1 MISSD
6 ITNMSLSNSSDLLQA
21 MEDLDMPEQSTVI
34 SLLRQIS
41 SRLERLELDNELL
54 LERTGLTVT
63 RTAPKSN
70 CVFCSVEE
78 NKDSHY
84 SSRCC
89 TFADPVFRT
98 VQASKLG
105 LCLKCLKPSHGEDD
119 CKVVCGGCGLGHNQ
133 LLCHSKRPYFPNKR
147 PRN

>member
-21 MEDLDMPEQSTVI
+21 MEDLDMPDQSAVI

-41 SRLERLELDNELL
+41 SKLDDIFPRLERLELDNQLL
-54 LERTGLTVT
+54 LERTGLIVT
-63 RTAPKSN
+63 HTAPKSN

-89 TFADPVFRT
+89 TFAGSR
-98 VQASKLG
+98 
-105 LCLKCLKPSHGEDD
+105 
-119 CKVVCGGCGLGHNQ
+119 
-133 LLCHSKRPYFPNKR
+133 FPNGSGL
-147 PRN
+147 